1 MRCVDLQVGHSSSIC
16 VHRRAF
22 LHFRRNFS
30 GLRTR
35 PKRRVEP
42 WRRRNGYVTLT
53 RMAKK
58 TGFDSWVK
66 KRGAAS
72 PTFRAELR
80 AAREHIDSVDGVV
93 RALDSAR
100 VALGLSKADLARAV
114 GMMPE
119 STRRLFTM
127 KGANPSMETVMK
139 LADALGL
146 ELTFTP
152 KKGSRPKHASRA
164 SA

>member
-1 MRCVDLQVGHSSSIC
+1 
-16 VHRRAF
+16 
-22 LHFRRNFS
+22 
-30 GLRTR
+30 
-35 PKRRVEP
+35 
-42 WRRRNGYVTLT
+42 
-53 RMAKK
+53 MAKK

-66 KRGAAS
+66 KRSTAS
-72 PTFRAELR
+72 ATFRAELR

-93 RALDSAR
+93 RALDVAR
-100 VALGLSKADLARAV
+100 IELGLSKADLARAV

-127 KGANPSMETVMK
+127 KSANPSIGTVMK

-152 KKGSRPKHASRA
+152 KKTSRQKHAARP

>member
-1 MRCVDLQVGHSSSIC
+1 M
-16 VHRRAF
+16 
-22 LHFRRNFS
+22 
-30 GLRTR
+30 T
-35 PKRRVEP
+35 
-42 WRRRNGYVTLT
+42 
-53 RMAKK
+53 KK

-66 KRGAAS
+66 KRSATSA
-72 PTFRAELR
+72 TFRAELR

-93 RALDSAR
+93 RALDAAR
-100 VALGLSKADLARAV
+100 IEMGLSKADLARAV
-114 GMMPE
+114 GLMPE

-127 KGANPSMETVMK
+127 KGANPSIDTVMK

-152 KKGSRPKHASRA
+152 KKASRPKHATRP